1 MLLNALALVATN
13 PACWLLQRHRY
24 CISVWQSGPH
34 YRQGE
39 KTVLKQGR
47 LLRVLGLAFGLA
59 AVVGGVIGQ
68 GILRSPGVVA
78 AATGSPSLI
87 LALWAGVGLLVLAA
101 GMCYA
106 ELAAAIPRAGGFYA
120 YVARAIGPR
129 VGIAVGL
136 AGLFGSL
143 LSLAILS
150 FVIGEFLIRLGI
162 PESGFGPQGIGL
174 LALAGFC
181 MVNAL
186 GTRVSGGLQVGF
198 AAFKGSV
205 LIALVIALLANPGSV
220 SPTQPASVLRSDW
233 IAIGT
238 ALVVIWNT
246 FNGWQNVVFFAE
258 EVDDPGRNIPRSL
271 VFGILAITAI
281 YLLVNFALIHTLGTA
296 DMAGSKLA
304 VADAAGLAI
313 GETADVAIAIFS
325 VISVAAIANYMLVSA
340 SRLLFSLA
348 RAGLFPAQMAYV
360 DPRGTP
366 LFAML
371 AIALAASGFLLTG
384 TYLTLVSMQAP
395 STILALIVVMAA
407 LVILRRREPDLARPF
422 RVPLYPFSVGF
433 VILFASAL
441 FVVSLIQ
448 DPISGALGL
457 LVNGGLIA
465 AVLILAGERA
475 KEARPPDLNED
486 DQ

>member
-1 MLLNALALVATN
+1 
-13 PACWLLQRHRY
+13 
-24 CISVWQSGPH
+24 
-34 YRQGE
+34 
-39 KTVLKQGR
+39 
-47 LLRVLGLAFGLA
+47 
-59 AVVGGVIGQ
+59 
-68 GILRSPGVVA
+68 
-78 AATGSPSLI
+78 
-87 LALWAGVGLLVLAA
+87 
-101 GMCYA
+101 
-106 ELAAAIPRAGGFYA
+106 
-120 YVARAIGPR
+120 
-129 VGIAVGL
+129 
-136 AGLFGSL
+136 
-143 LSLAILS
+143 
-150 FVIGEFLIRLGI
+150 
-162 PESGFGPQGIGL
+162 
-174 LALAGFC
+174 
-181 MVNAL
+181 
-186 GTRVSGGLQVGF
+186 LQVGF

-348 RAGLFPAQMAYV
+348 RAGLFPVQMAYV